1 METENSGAG
10 SGSLPKHTLLRRSW
24 LLFKGAVEG
33 LTERDRLL
41 WFIIVFEFLLLST
54 MIGAGQLM
62 SPLQAQ
68 AMASSVGSG
77 LPVSSGPEAVAIS
90 IFKNN
95 YFLALLMDIPLAGPV
110 MAAYISFNSG
120 VYISAQAIASS
131 NPYAQISGVQELLA
145 YFSVPTFWLEFFAYT
160 LATLEGIYLLVS
172 LFMRKFMSELPKF
185 VVVVIGVALILFISA
200 EIEAFFYMRKLFT
213 GLARRL

>member
-1 METENSGAG
+1 MAIENP
-10 SGSLPKHTLLRRSW
+10 SGSSGPLAKDTLLRRSW
-24 LLFKGAVEG
+24 LWLKGAMEG

-62 SPLQAQ
+62 SSFQAE
-68 AMASSVGSG
+68 AMANSVGSG
-77 LPVSSGPEAVAIS
+77 LPMSSGPQAVAIS

-120 VYISAQAIASS
+120 LYISAQAIASS
-131 NPYAQISGVQELLA
+131 TPYAQISGVQELLA

-172 LFMRKFMSELPKF
+172 LFTRKFLSELPKF
-185 VVVVIGVALILFISA
+185 VVVAAGVALMLFISA
-200 EIEAFFYMRKLFT
+200 EIEAFFYMR
-213 GLARRL
+213 R